1 MSVPILEGSE
11 MRTTPQ
17 HVRHLAVATALLGA
31 VFAPRASSAQ
41 SELDVSEAQA
51 FLGTWTVSMET
62 EFGGFEVE
70 MKIEDQGGKVAASV
84 GAPDPSTGTT
94 ITTEITD
101 ITRSGEGLVLAYEL
115 DTQGQ
120 LMPVSMTLTPD
131 GESLTAAFDVGGG
144 LFSASGT
151 ATRAGN

>member
-1 MSVPILEGSE
+1 VSVPFLEDEGMKSTLQARRLAMAIALLGVVFSPRAVSAQSKLDASE
-11 MRTTPQ
+11 AQ
-17 HVRHLAVATALLGA
+17 ALLGA
-31 VFAPRASSAQ
+31 
-41 SELDVSEAQA
+41 
-51 FLGTWTVSMET
+51 WTVSMET
-62 EFGGFEVE
+62 DFGGLEVE

-101 ITRSGEGLVLAYEL
+101 IKRSGEDLVLAYEL
-115 DTQGQ
+115 DAQGQ

-131 GESLTAAFDVGGG
+131 GESLIAVFDVGGG
-144 LFSASGT
+144 LFSASGS

>member
-1 MSVPILEGSE
+1 
-11 MRTTPQ
+11 MRATLQ
-17 HVRHLAVATALLGA
+17 HVRHVAVAAALLGA
-31 VFAPRASSAQ
+31 VFAPRAALAQ
-41 SELDVSEAQA
+41 SELDASEAQA

-84 GAPDPSTGTT
+84 ESPDPSAPGLTT
-94 ITTEITD
+94 ITD

-115 DTQGQ
+115 DAQGQ
-120 LMPVSMTLTPD
+120 LTPVSMTLTPD
-131 GESLTAAFDVGGG
+131 GESLAAVFDVGGG
-144 LFSASGT
+144 LFSASGS